1 MIILFMRT
9 LILYFFSVFVIRLM
23 GKRQIG
29 ELLPHELVM
38 TFMISDLA
46 SMSMQDM
53 RYPLLLAI
61 LPMVTLLV
69 VKVILTEIELKSP
82 KFRNF
87 IDGKPVIIIQDGRL
101 NTTMMKKQKLDIH
114 DILEEIRG
122 KGVLDINEI
131 EYAILENDGDISIFP
146 KDRYCTIQK
155 KDLSIIT
162 SKKTL
167 PIILVFN
174 GKIQYDSL
182 ERIEKDDI
190 WLKSELGKK
199 NIHSFKNIF
208 LVILTSKDDFYIHEK
223 E

>member
-46 SMSMQDM
+46 SMSMQDI
-53 RYPLLLAI
+53 RYPLLLAV
-61 LPMVTLLV
+61 LPMVTLLI

-87 IDGKPVIIIQDGRL
+87 IDGKPVIIIRDGRL
-101 NTTMMKKQKLDIH
+101 ITDMMRKQKLDIH
-114 DILEEIRG
+114 DVLEEIRG
-122 KGVLDINEI
+122 KGILDINEI
-131 EYAILENDGDISIFP
+131 EYAILENDGDISIFL
-146 KDRYCTIQK
+146 KDRYCALQK
-155 KDLSIIT
+155 KDLSVIT

-182 ERIEKDDI
+182 EKIARNDM
-190 WLKSELGKK
+190 WLKSELAKK
-199 NIHSFKNIF
+199 NIHALKNIF